1 MLSAHAVCKTW
12 RCQSSLEIKPILMAV
27 LSGVAGLISYPWYG
41 RDELWEV
48 LRYSRPSRLEYVPAA
63 KITNSHKLPRY
74 CFPNGLYG
82 ISSELASSFSYGI
95 DCDVRTIHRGHT
107 LVHWRCGGH
116 QAPD

>member
-48 LRYSRPSRLEYVPAA
+48 LRYLRPSL
-63 KITNSHKLPRY
+63 
-74 CFPNGLYG
+74 G
-82 ISSELASSFSYGI
+82 IRTRCQGGQLAQASSILLS
-95 DCDVRTIHRGHT
+95 
-107 LVHWRCGGH
+107 
-116 QAPD
+116 